1 MRITQLLTDLADA
14 GCRLIPDGA
23 ALRVQNPE
31 HRLTD
36 ALRQQIR
43 QHKPALLAAL
53 NEASGQW
60 HETQVYDC
68 PVCGGTYW
76 GPKPNNPTT
85 WWCLACHPADVPPY
99 TNLEERS

>member
-1 MRITQLLTDLADA
+1 MRITELLTALAAA

-53 NEASGQW
+53 QEAGGPWWTCSHESGHIW
-60 HETQVYDC
+60 EEISPHPSC
-68 PVCGGTYW
+68 TY
-76 GPKPNNPTT
+76 K
-85 WWCLACHPADVPPY
+85 
-99 TNLEERS
+99 